1 MIEENLRACV
11 EVDFGLQKVIAY
23 TQKLQRMQNG
33 LRAVLVAQINRM
45 DEEHV
50 DGDDRSASNGSG
62 SSSSS
67 SSSSDSSCG
76 SRVSRGCDTVADG
89 DGDDG
94 NDIRLEVDTETDES
108 VTF

>member
-1 MIEENLRACV
+1 M

-45 DEEHV
+45 DEERV
-50 DGDDRSASNGSG
+50 GGDDGNASNDG
-62 SSSSS
+62 SSS

-76 SRVSRGCDTVADG
+76 SRISRVCDTVADG
-89 DGDDG
+89 DDDNG
-94 NDIRLEVDTETDES
+94 SNIELEVGPETDES